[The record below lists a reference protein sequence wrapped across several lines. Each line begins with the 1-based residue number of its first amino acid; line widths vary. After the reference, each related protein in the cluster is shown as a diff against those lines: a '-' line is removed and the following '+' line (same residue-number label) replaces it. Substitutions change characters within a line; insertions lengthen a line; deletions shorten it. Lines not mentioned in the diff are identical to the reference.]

1 MIRQRRSTSAYLLDM
16 IMAMENILAFSSP
29 LSYSD
34 FISDRMA
41 HDAIIRNF
49 EILGEGVKR
58 IPFKFQRQHK
68 NIPWQHMYA
77 LRNFIVHEYFD
88 LDEEIIWEII
98 RNDLPQNLL
107 DLKDIYHLKK

>member
-1 MIRQRRSTSAYLLDM
+1 MIRQRRTNKAYIDDM
-16 IMAMENILAFSSP
+16 IGAIEKILSFSKG
-29 LSYSD
+29 LTYEE
-34 FISDRMA
+34 FISNRMA

-58 IPFKFQRQHK
+58 IPFKFQRQYKH
-68 NIPWQHMYA
+68 IPWQHMYA

-98 RNDLPQNLL
+98 QNDLEKNYR
-107 DLKDIYHLKK
+107 DLKTLSFK

>member
-1 MIRQRRSTSAYLLDM
+1 MIRQRRTNKAYIDDM
-16 IMAMENILAFSSP
+16 IMAIENILAFSKGLNFQEFVSNK
-29 LSYSD
+29 
-34 FISDRMA
+34 MA

-58 IPFKFQRQHK
+58 IPFKFQKQHK
-68 NIPWQHMYA
+68 HIPWQHMYG

-98 RNDLPQNLL
+98 QNDLEKNYK
-107 DLKDIYHLKK
+107 DLKAICFK